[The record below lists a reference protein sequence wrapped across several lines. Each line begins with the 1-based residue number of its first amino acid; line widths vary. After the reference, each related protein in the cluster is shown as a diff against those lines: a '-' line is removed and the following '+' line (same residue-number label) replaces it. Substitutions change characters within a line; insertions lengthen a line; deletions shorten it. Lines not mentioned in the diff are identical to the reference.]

1 MGAVPEFQAG
11 VSLHHNAREDTVMK
25 KWLTIVLLLGG
36 LVVRPSGTQA
46 HCDAVDGPVATAALK
61 ALDTENV
68 NLILPYA
75 PAEAEA
81 ELTAAF
87 AQALVVRGKGADAKT
102 LADRYF
108 METAVRLHR
117 AGEKA
122 PYTGLQPAGRD
133 FGPAIPA
140 AEKALASGA
149 LDPLLKLIS
158 QEVSHGT
165 TERFQHALAKKAA
178 TKEPATKAG
187 VQAARER
194 VSAELDFIGYVEGV
208 YLATKGGG
216 HAE

>member
-1 MGAVPEFQAG
+1 
-11 VSLHHNAREDTVMK
+11 MK
-25 KWLTIVLLLGG
+25 TYLLILLLAGALFSWPFG
-36 LVVRPSGTQA
+36 AQA

-61 ALDTENV
+61 ALDTRNV
-68 NLILPYA
+68 NLILPYV
-75 PAEAEA
+75 PAEAEP

-87 AQALVVRGKGADAKT
+87 EQTVIVRGKTPEAKA

-108 METAVRLHR
+108 MEAAVRLHR

-122 PYTGLQPAGRD
+122 PYTGLKPARVD

-140 AEKALASGA
+140 AERALEAGRS
-149 LDPLLKLIS
+149 DPLVKLLS
-158 QEVSHGT
+158 RELGHGLAT
-165 TERFQHALAKKAA
+165 HLEHALAKRAA

-194 VSAELDFIGYVEGV
+194 VSAELEFIGYVERI
-208 YLATKGGG
+208 YLAIKGGG

>member
-1 MGAVPEFQAG
+1 MKRWLAIVP
-11 VSLHHNAREDTVMK
+11 
-25 KWLTIVLLLGG
+25 LLGG
-36 LVVRPSGTQA
+36 LVLPPSSTQA

-61 ALDTENV
+61 ALDTRNV

-87 AQALVVRGKGADAKT
+87 TQALAVRGKGAEAKA

-122 PYTGLQPAGRD
+122 SYAGLQPAGRD

-149 LDPLLKLIS
+149 LDPLLKLMS
-158 QEVSHGT
+158 QEVSHGI
-165 TERFQHALAKKAA
+165 TERFEHALTKKAA
-178 TKEPATKAG
+178 EREPATKAG

-194 VSAELDFIGYVEGV
+194 VSAELDFIGYVERI
-208 YLATKGGG
+208 YLSTKGGG